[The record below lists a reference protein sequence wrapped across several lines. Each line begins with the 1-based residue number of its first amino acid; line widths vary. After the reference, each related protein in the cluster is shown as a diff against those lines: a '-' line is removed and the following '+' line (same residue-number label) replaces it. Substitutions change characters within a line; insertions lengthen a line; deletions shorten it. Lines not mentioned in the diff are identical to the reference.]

1 MAPPLLQLGS
11 LSLLLLSAVSSSPA
25 GITDARRAHACTVV
39 NSVDHVTP
47 SLAASVNTASL
58 PANWSYKGCYVDSVA
73 ARVLSGSAYNSDTQT
88 EEACASY
95 CDTKGFKYA
104 GVEYGVECYCGNAL
118 TSALGAET
126 DCAMTCGGDANEL
139 CGGPNR
145 MNVFENTAISAST
158 PVTTPVPANTNVA
171 VAGWTAG
178 GCYTDTVA
186 ARSLPQGVPVAGNA
200 PMTVELCL
208 AACQA
213 AGYKIAGVE
222 YASQCYCGNAF
233 ANGGAL
239 APDGNALCNMP
250 CDGNA
255 AETCGGPDR
264 LNVFFFG
271 DSSNTGTGTTT
282 APPVT
287 TPLPSTS
294 AVPVAGWTAGGCY
307 TDTVAARSLPQG
319 VPVAGNAPMT
329 VELCLAACQAA
340 GYKIAGVEY
349 ASQCY
354 CGNAFANGG
363 ALAPD
368 GNALCNM
375 PCDGNAAET
384 CGGPDR
390 LNVFFYS
397 GSSSTTGSGTG
408 TGTGWSYKGCWVD
421 NNQGRIMNG
430 PQADLTTMTIESC
443 IATCVAAGYA
453 IAGLQYSSQCFC
465 DNLLKNSAT
474 LAAVDTMCS
483 TPCSGSSVEI
493 CGGGN
498 LDSVYA
504 SRDIEVI
511 GPAAPQKSA
520 LPGLWQY
527 KGCLMDQD
535 PKSLPEKIVYT
546 GTNTPNKCL
555 KACSD
560 YGYNAA
566 GMEYGEECYCGDKSD
581 PSKQGAKLVAES
593 DCSTP
598 CPGDARYLCGAGN
611 RLSYYEWVGAP
622 IQNYGF
628 PQGAAAG
635 EYVLLGTAPVIALI
649 TTQGLNGKVTF
660 VEKSG
665 TSTTPGSTGAYEW
678 DPSTNTFRTMH
689 VKTDVFCS
697 AGLVLPDKVGRQINI
712 GGWSGDS
719 TYGIRLYWPD
729 GSPGKPSVN
738 DWQENYQELALQ
750 NGRWYP
756 SAMVMANGSILVVG
770 GENGSNG
777 PPVPTLELLPRA
789 GGTLYMEWLQRTDP
803 YNLYPFLAV
812 LPSGGIFVAYYNEAI
827 ILDEKTF
834 ATQKKLPNIPGAV
847 NNPLGGRTYPLEG
860 TMVLLPQYAP
870 YTDPLGVLICGG
882 STPYGGYA
890 IDNCVSTVP
899 EATNPTWV
907 IEKMPSKRVMSC
919 ICALPDG
926 TYLILNGAH
935 VGVAGFGL
943 ASDPNHNA
951 LLYDPSKPINSRIS
965 IMANTTIDRFYHS
978 EAILLQD
985 GRVLVTGSDPE
996 TDGLQQEYRIE
1007 AFIPPYL
1014 KTGRPVP
1021 SYTITNKDWKYGATI
1036 TVTVTLP
1043 SGGVPKFSL
1052 MGAESS
1058 THGNSMGQRTIFPA
1072 FKCTGNT
1079 CTITAPPNAHVSP
1092 PGWHQLFLLE
1102 RGVPS
1107 KSQYV
1112 RIGGD
1117 PGNLGAWPKLSD
1129 FNVPGSG

>member
-1 MAPPLLQLGS
+1 
-11 LSLLLLSAVSSSPA
+11 
-25 GITDARRAHACTVV
+25 
-39 NSVDHVTP
+39 
-47 SLAASVNTASL
+47 
-58 PANWSYKGCYVDSVA
+58 
-73 ARVLSGSAYNSDTQT
+73 
-88 EEACASY
+88 
-95 CDTKGFKYA
+95 
-104 GVEYGVECYCGNAL
+104 
-118 TSALGAET
+118 
-126 DCAMTCGGDANEL
+126 MTCSGDADEL

-145 MNVFENTAISAST
+145 LNVFESTATSATTTSVPVNTA
-158 PVTTPVPANTNVA
+158 VA
-171 VAGWTAG
+171 VPGWTAG

-186 ARSLPQGVPVAGNA
+186 ARTLPQGVPVAGNA
-200 PMTVELCL
+200 PMTIELCL
-208 AACQA
+208 NACQA

-239 APDGNALCNMP
+239 AADGNAQCNMP
-250 CDGNA
+250 CDGNT
-255 AETCGGPDR
+255 AEICGGPDR
-264 LNVFFFG
+264 LNVFFYG
-271 DSSNTGTGTTT
+271 SGTETGTTT
-282 APPVT
+282 PVSPT
-287 TPLPSTS
+287 STSLPSTTS
-294 AVPVAGWTAGGCY
+294 VAVDGWTAGGCY
-307 TDTVAARSLPQG
+307 TDSVAARSLPQG
-319 VPVAGNAPMT
+319 MAVAGNAPMT
-329 VELCLAACQAA
+329 IELCLAACQAA
-340 GYKIAGVEY
+340 GYKIAGLEY
-349 ASQCY
+349 STQCY
-354 CGNAFANGG
+354 CGNEFANGG
-363 ALAPD
+363 ALASD
-368 GNALCNM
+368 GDAQCNM
-375 PCDGNAAET
+375 PCAGNAAET

-390 LNVFFYS
+390 LNVYFFS
-397 GSSSTTGSGTG
+397 GAGSGTG
-408 TGTGWSYKGCWVD
+408 TTTTIPPTNTQAAGTGTATELPAGWSYKGCWTD
-421 NNQGRIMNG
+421 NKQGRIMNG

-443 IATCVAAGYA
+443 IATCVAAGYE

-465 DNLLKNSAT
+465 DNILKNSAA
-474 LAAVDTMCS
+474 LAEVDSLCS
-483 TPCSGSSVEI
+483 TPCAGSAIEI

-498 LDSVYA
+498 LDSIYA
-504 SRDIEVI
+504 KRAIEVI
-511 GPAAPQKSA
+511 GPAAAKKDD
-520 LPGLWQY
+520 LPGLWEY

-535 PKSLPEKIVYT
+535 PKSLPEKIVYA
-546 GTNTPNKCL
+546 GTNTPDKCL
-555 KACSD
+555 QQCSD

-566 GMEYGEECYCGDKSD
+566 GLEYGEECYCGDVSD
-581 PSKQGAKLVAES
+581 PSKAGAALVPES

-611 RLSYYEWVGAP
+611 RLSYYEWVGEP
-622 IQNYGF
+622 IQKYGF
-628 PQGAAAG
+628 PQGDDAG

-660 VEKSG
+660 VEKAG
-665 TSTTPGSTGAYEW
+665 TSLTIGSTGAYEW

-697 AGLVLPDKVGRQINI
+697 AGLVLPDKAGRQINV

-729 GSPGKPSVN
+729 GSPGTASTN

-756 SAMVMANGSILVVG
+756 TAMIMANGSILVVG

-777 PPVPTLELLPRA
+777 PPVPTLEILPRA
-789 GGTLYMEWLQRTDP
+789 GGTLYMEWLERTDP
-803 YNLYPFLAV
+803 NNLYPFLAV

-827 ILDEKTF
+827 ILDEDTF
-834 ATQKKLPNIPGAV
+834 ATSKKLPNIPGAV

-860 TMVLLPQYAP
+860 TMVLLPQHAP

-882 STPYGGYA
+882 STPYGGFA
-890 IDNCVSTVP
+890 IDNCVTTEP
-899 EATNPTWV
+899 EAAEPKWT

-985 GRVLVTGSDPE
+985 GRVLVSGSDPE
-996 TDGLQQEYRIE
+996 TEGLEQEYRIE
-1007 AFIPPYL
+1007 AFVPPYL
-1014 KTGRPVP
+1014 KTGQAQP
-1021 SYTITNKDWKYGATI
+1021 SYTITDTDWGYGD
-1036 TVTVTLP
+1036 TVTVTITLP
-1043 SGGVPKFSL
+1043 GGGAPRFSL

-1092 PGWHQLFLLE
+1092 PGWFQLFLLD
-1102 RGVPS
+1102 GKVPS
-1107 KSQYV
+1107 KSHYV

-1117 PGNLGAWPKLSD
+1117 PANLGAWPRLAD
-1129 FNVPGSG
+1129 FDVPGSG

>member
-1 MAPPLLQLGS
+1 VVYHSGEKHLPPVRVENRGQNPTHPRPQQTLPPPPSRVRGLTSYVPVPSPAKPFFPPDLARSHSTTNPGADLTCRSVEADCGLSSIPNLLFLKRSVIFVNSPQNHIRSFVSQTSCCFSTATLAIMAPPLLQLGS
-11 LSLLLLSAVSSSPA
+11 LSLLLLTA
-25 GITDARRAHACTVV
+25 
-39 NSVDHVTP
+39 VTP
-47 SLAASVNTASL
+47 SLADPIVKRASVNAASL
-58 PANWSYKGCYVDSVA
+58 PENWTYKGCYVDNVA
-73 ARVLSGSAYNSDTQT
+73 ARALSGAAYNSGTALT
-88 EEACASY
+88 ESACAAY
-95 CDTKGFKYA
+95 CGTKGFKYA
-104 GVEYGVECYCGNAL
+104 GVEYSAECYCGNTL
-118 TSALGAET
+118 TAAIADEA
-126 DCAMTCGGDANEL
+126 DCTMTCSGNEDEL

-145 MNVFENTAISAST
+145 LNVFAST
-158 PVTTPVPANTNVA
+158 ATPATTSAAPTSSAVA
-171 VAGWTAG
+171 VPGWTAG
-178 GCYTDTVA
+178 GCYTDNVNT
-186 ARSLPQGVPVAGNA
+186 RSLTQGMAVAGNA
-200 PMTVELCL
+200 AMTVELCL
-208 AACQA
+208 SACAA
-213 AGYKIAGVE
+213 AGYKIAGLE
-222 YASQCYCGNAF
+222 YASQCYCGNEF
-233 ANGGAL
+233 ANGGAP
-239 APDGNALCNMP
+239 APDGDAQCNMP
-250 CDGNA
+250 CDGNT
-255 AETCGGPDR
+255 AELCGGPDR
-264 LNVFFFG
+264 LNVYLK
-271 DSSNTGTGTTT
+271 DGTAPGTTT
-282 APPVT
+282 SP
-287 TPLPSTS
+287 
-294 AVPVAGWTAGGCY
+294 
-307 TDTVAARSLPQG
+307 
-319 VPVAGNAPMT
+319 
-329 VELCLAACQAA
+329 
-340 GYKIAGVEY
+340 
-349 ASQCY
+349 
-354 CGNAFANGG
+354 
-363 ALAPD
+363 
-368 GNALCNM
+368 
-375 PCDGNAAET
+375 
-384 CGGPDR
+384 
-390 LNVFFYS
+390 
-397 GSSSTTGSGTG
+397 
-408 TGTGWSYKGCWVD
+408 GTGWSYKGCWVD
-421 NNQGRIMNG
+421 QQQGRIMNG
-430 PQADLTTMTIESC
+430 PQADVNTMTIESC
-443 IATCVAAGYA
+443 IATCVAAGYD

-465 DNLLKNSAT
+465 DNQLKNSAS
-474 LAAVDTMCS
+474 LAASDALCA
-483 TPCSGSSVEI
+483 TPCAGATVEI

-498 LDSVYA
+498 LDSIYA
-504 SRDIEVI
+504 KRDIEVI
-511 GPAAPQKSA
+511 PPAAPQKTG

-535 PKSLPEKIVYT
+535 VKSLPEKIVYT
-546 GTNTPNKCL
+546 GTNTGNKCL

-581 PSKQGAKLVAES
+581 PAKQGAKLVAET
-593 DCSTP
+593 DCNTP
-598 CPGDARYLCGAGN
+598 CPGNAAYICGAGN
-611 RLSYYEWVGAP
+611 RLSYYEWVGEP
-622 IQNYGF
+622 IQKYGY

-635 EYVLLGTAPVIALI
+635 EYKLLGKAPVIALI
-649 TTQGLNGKVTF
+649 TTQGKNGKVTF

-697 AGLVLPDKVGRQINI
+697 AGLVLPDKAARQINI

-719 TYGIRLYWPD
+719 TYGIRLYIPD
-729 GSPGKPSVN
+729 GSPGQPSKN
-738 DWQENYQELALQ
+738 DWQENFQELALQ

-789 GGTLYMEWLQRTDP
+789 GGVLHMPWLERTDP

-827 ILDEKTF
+827 ILDETTF
-834 ATQKKLPNIPGAV
+834 ATKKQLPNIPGAV

-860 TMVLLPQYAP
+860 TMVLLPQHAP
-870 YTDPLGVLICGG
+870 YTEPLGVLICGG
-882 STPYGGYA
+882 STPFGGFA

-899 EATNPTWV
+899 EAAEPKWV

-951 LLYDPSKPINSRIS
+951 LLYDPTKPINSRIS

-996 TDGLQQEYRIE
+996 TDGLEQEYRIE

-1014 KTGRPVP
+1014 KTGKPAP
-1021 SYTITNKDWKYGATI
+1021 SYTITDTDWKYGDTV

-1043 SGGVPKFSL
+1043 SGGTPKFSL

-1072 FKCTGNT
+1072 FKCTGTT
-1079 CTITAPPNAHVSP
+1079 CTITAPPNAHVAP

-1102 RGVPS
+1102 SGVPS
-1107 KSQYV
+1107 KSHYV

-1117 PGNLGAWPKLSD
+1117 PANLGAWPKLPD
-1129 FNVPGSG
+1129 FTVPGSG

>member
-1 MAPPLLQLGS
+1 MVPPLLQMGS
-11 LSLLLLSAVSSSPA
+11 LSILLLAA
-25 GITDARRAHACTVV
+25 
-39 NSVDHVTP
+39 VTP
-47 SLAASVNTASL
+47 SLAASVNTAGL
-58 PANWSYKGCYVDSVA
+58 PVNWSYKGCYVDSVA
-73 ARVLSGSAYNSDTQT
+73 ARVLSGSAYNSDSQT
-88 EEACASY
+88 EGACASY
-95 CDTKGFKYA
+95 CGTKGFKYA
-104 GVEYGVECYCGNAL
+104 GVEYGVECYCGNVL
-118 TSALGAET
+118 TVAAAEAEA
-126 DCAMTCGGDANEL
+126 DCAMACAGNADEL

-145 MNVFENTAISAST
+145 INVFENTATSATS
-158 PVTTPVPANTNVA
+158 PATTSATSPATTTVPTNTAVA

-178 GCYTDTVA
+178 GCYTDNVA
-186 ARSLPQGVPVAGNA
+186 ARSLPQGVAVAGNA
-200 PMTVELCL
+200 AMTITLCL
-208 AACQA
+208 TACQA
-213 AGYKIAGVE
+213 AGYRIAGLE

-239 APDGNALCNMP
+239 APDGNAQCNMP
-250 CDGNA
+250 CDGNP

-264 LNVFFFG
+264 LNVFFH
-271 DSSNTGTGTTT
+271 
-282 APPVT
+282 
-287 TPLPSTS
+287 
-294 AVPVAGWTAGGCY
+294 
-307 TDTVAARSLPQG
+307 
-319 VPVAGNAPMT
+319 
-329 VELCLAACQAA
+329 
-340 GYKIAGVEY
+340 
-349 ASQCY
+349 
-354 CGNAFANGG
+354 
-363 ALAPD
+363 
-368 GNALCNM
+368 
-375 PCDGNAAET
+375 
-384 CGGPDR
+384 
-390 LNVFFYS
+390 S
-397 GSSSTTGSGTG
+397 GSSGDS
-408 TGTGWSYKGCWVD
+408 GTGWSYKGCWVD
-421 NNQGRIMNG
+421 NKQGRIMNG

-465 DNLLKNSAT
+465 DNELRNAAT
-474 LAAVDTMCS
+474 LAAVDSMCS
-483 TPCSGSSVEI
+483 TPCAGSTVEI

-504 SRDIEVI
+504 ARAIDVI
-511 GPAAPQKSA
+511 GPAAPQKA
-520 LPGLWQY
+520 GLPGLWQY

-535 PKSLPEKIVYT
+535 PKSLPEKIAYA
-546 GTNTPNKCL
+546 GTNTGNKCL

-581 PSKQGAKLVAES
+581 PSKVGAKLVAES

-635 EYVLLGTAPVIALI
+635 EYVLLGKAPVIALI

-678 DPSTNTFRTMH
+678 DPSANTFRTMH

-729 GSPGKPSVN
+729 GSPGTASVN

-789 GGTLYMEWLQRTDP
+789 GGALYMEWLQRTDP

-860 TMVLLPQYAP
+860 TMVLLPQHAP
-870 YTDPLGVLICGG
+870 YTEPLGVLICGG
-882 STPYGGYA
+882 STPFGGYA

-899 EATNPTWV
+899 EAANPTWT

-943 ASDPNHNA
+943 ASNPNHNA
-951 LLYDPSKPINSRIS
+951 LLYDPTKPINSRIS

-996 TDGLQQEYRIE
+996 TDGLEQEYRIE

-1021 SYTITNKDWKYGATI
+1021 SYTITDKDWKYGETV

-1072 FKCTGNT
+1072 FTCTRNS
-1079 CTITAPPNAHVSP
+1079 CTITAPPTAHVAP

-1102 RGVPS
+1102 GGVPS

-1129 FNVPGSG
+1129 FKVPGSG

>member
-11 LSLLLLSAVSSSPA
+11 LSLLLLSA
-25 GITDARRAHACTVV
+25 
-39 NSVDHVTP
+39 VTP

-88 EEACASY
+88 EAACASY
-95 CDTKGFKYA
+95 CGTKGFKYA
-104 GVEYGVECYCGNAL
+104 GVEYGVECYCGNTL
-118 TSALGAET
+118 TSTVADET
-126 DCAMTCGGDANEL
+126 TCSMTCPGNVNEL

-145 MNVFENTAISAST
+145 LNVFESTATSPATSA
-158 PVTTPVPANTNVA
+158 VPTSSAVA

-186 ARSLPQGVPVAGNA
+186 ARSLTQGMAVAGNA
-200 PMTVELCL
+200 DMTIELCV

-213 AGYKIAGVE
+213 GGYKIAGVE
-222 YASQCYCGNAF
+222 YANQCYCGNAF
-233 ANGGAL
+233 ANGGAP
-239 APDGNALCNMP
+239 APDGNAQCNMA
-250 CDGNA
+250 CKGNA

-264 LNVFFFG
+264 LNVFF
-271 DSSNTGTGTTT
+271 SSGYTSTAAGTST

-287 TPLPSTS
+287 TPVPTST

-307 TDTVAARSLPQG
+307 TDTVAARSLTQG
-319 VPVAGNAPMT
+319 MAVAGNADMT
-329 VELCLAACQAA
+329 IELCVAACKAA

-349 ASQCY
+349 ANQCY

-363 ALAPD
+363 APAPD
-368 GNALCNM
+368 GNAQCNM
-375 PCDGNAAET
+375 PCKGNAAET

-390 LNVFFYS
+390 LNVFFY
-397 GSSSTTGSGTG
+397 GSDTTATASATGTG
-408 TGTGWSYKGCWVD
+408 TGTTTTPPTNTQAAGSGTATKLPTGWSYKGCWTD
-421 NNQGRIMNG
+421 NKQGRIMNG

-465 DNLLKNSAT
+465 DNQLKNAAT
-474 LAAVDTMCS
+474 LAASDALCA
-483 TPCSGSSVEI
+483 TPCAGSTVEI

-511 GPAAPQKSA
+511 GPAAPQKDG

-546 GTNTPNKCL
+546 GTNTGNKCL

-581 PSKQGAKLVAES
+581 PAKAGAALVAES

-598 CPGDARYLCGAGN
+598 CPGNAAYLCGAGN
-611 RLSYYEWVGAP
+611 RLSYYEWVGEP
-622 IQNYGF
+622 IQKYGF

-635 EYVLLGTAPVIALI
+635 EYVLLGKAPVIALI
-649 TTQGLNGKVTF
+649 TTQGTNGKVTF

-729 GSPGKPSVN
+729 GSPGNPSVN

-789 GGTLYMEWLQRTDP
+789 GGALYMEWLERTDP

-827 ILDEKTF
+827 ILNENTF

-860 TMVLLPQYAP
+860 TMVLLPQHAP
-870 YTDPLGVLICGG
+870 YTEPLGVLICGG
-882 STPYGGYA
+882 STPFGGYA

-951 LLYDPSKPINSRIS
+951 LLYDPTKPINSRMS

-996 TDGLQQEYRIE
+996 TDGLEQELRIE

-1021 SYTITNKDWKYGATI
+1021 SYTITDKDWKYGDTV

-1043 SGGVPKFSL
+1043 SGGTPKFSL

-1072 FKCTGNT
+1072 FTCTGNS
-1079 CTITAPPNAHVSP
+1079 CTITAPPNAHVAP

-1102 RGVPS
+1102 GGVPS

-1117 PGNLGAWPKLSD
+1117 PGNLGAWPKLAD